1 MSHKPLRASPL
12 LAILF
17 RSVRSMAGKG
27 NVVENPTRSSAIGGQ
42 SSGST
47 VQQDAPKGTDLV
59 SELFKNPDALNLL
72 RNALFAQDPI
82 AADAGALKAH
92 HKAPDLETPATK
104 RPKRGNEHSHE
115 VINVDANPEQAIQG
129 DESLDAS
136 NDDDRD
142 INSASRWQA
151 SAQLSS
157 FLGTLHKPLSAFERK
172 TICRKFP
179 RPDVDAIY
187 TPTMDAY
194 LSSLVPGVKA
204 ADKENKFLQD
214 RLLDSLGPLRV
225 MFEHVQRFLAEE
237 KPGSDITLSY
247 AQMSEL
253 GSMACNAMRLVGNSS
268 AVLSKQRRITVLNK
282 INTKGTLVSL
292 ASEEFPDAGKNLFG
306 EGFEAR
312 IKTRSETAK
321 TLIQASSVGQR
332 SKPFFRGRTTPFR
345 SPGSRWGGANRNS
358 QFQTFPYSN
367 TNPFRGTF
375 RGRGRGSRGF
385 LPAPQTSVN
394 Q

>member
-1 MSHKPLRASPL
+1 M
-12 LAILF
+12 
-17 RSVRSMAGKG
+17 
-27 NVVENPTRSSAIGGQ
+27 
-42 SSGST
+42 
-47 VQQDAPKGTDLV
+47 
-59 SELFKNPDALNLL
+59 L

-82 AADAGALKAH
+82 AADARALKAH
-92 HKAPDLETPATK
+92 RTAPDLETPATERLK
-104 RPKRGNEHSHE
+104 RENEHSHE
-115 VINVDANPEQAIQG
+115 VINVDASPEQAIQG
-129 DESLDAS
+129 DESFDAS
-136 NDDDRD
+136 NDDDQD

-151 SAQLSS
+151 SEQLAS
-157 FLGTLHKPLSAFERK
+157 FLGTLHKPLSAFKRK

-204 ADKENKFLQD
+204 ADKENKLLQD
-214 RLLDSLGPLRV
+214 RLLDSLGPLSV

-237 KPGSDITLSY
+237 KPGSNIILSY

-268 AVLSKQRRITVLNK
+268 ALLSKQRRITVLNK

-306 EGFEAR
+306 KGFEAR
-312 IKTRSETAK
+312 IKTKSETAE
-321 TLIQASSVGQR
+321 TLLQTSSVGQR
-332 SKPFFRGRTTPFR
+332 SKPFFRRRTTPLR
-345 SPGSRWGGANRNS
+345 SRGSRWGGANRNS

>member
-1 MSHKPLRASPL
+1 
-12 LAILF
+12 
-17 RSVRSMAGKG
+17 MAGKG
-27 NVVENPTRSSAIGGQ
+27 NVVENPTPSSAIDGQ

-47 VQQDAPKGTDLV
+47 VQQDAPKGTGLV
-59 SELFKNPDALNLL
+59 SELFKNPDALNWL

-82 AADAGALKAH
+82 AADAGALKAQ
-92 HKAPDLETPATK
+92 HKAATK

-129 DESLDAS
+129 DESFDAS
-136 NDDDRD
+136 IDDDQD
-142 INSASRWQA
+142 ISSASRWQA
-151 SAQLSS
+151 SEQLAS

-204 ADKENKFLQD
+204 ADKENKCLQD
-214 RLLDSLGPLRV
+214 RLLDSLGPLSV
-225 MFEHVQRFLAEE
+225 MFEHVQRFLAEK
-237 KPGSDITLSY
+237 KPGSNITLSY

-268 AVLSKQRRITVLNK
+268 ALLSKQCRITVLNK

-321 TLIQASSVGQR
+321 TLLQASSVSQR
-332 SKPFFRGRTTPFR
+332 SKPCFRGRTTPFR
-345 SPGSRWGGANRNS
+345 SRGSRWSVANRHY
-358 QFQTFPYSN
+358 QFQIFPYSN

-385 LPAPQTSVN
+385 LPGPQTSVN

>member
-1 MSHKPLRASPL
+1 
-12 LAILF
+12 
-17 RSVRSMAGKG
+17 MAAKG
-27 NVVENPTRSSAIGGQ
+27 SGVNNPTLSQTIDGQ
-42 SSGST
+42 SSSST
-47 VQQDAPKGTDLV
+47 VQQDAPKGKDLV
-59 SELFKNPDALNLL
+59 SELFKDPDALHLL
-72 RNALFAQDPI
+72 RNALFAQAPNET
-82 AADAGALKAH
+82 DAGALKAH
-92 HKAPDLETPATK
+92 HTAPDLEAPATK

-115 VINVDANPEQAIQG
+115 VIHVDANPEQAIQG
-129 DESLDAS
+129 DESFDAS
-136 NDDDRD
+136 NDDEQD

-151 SAQLSS
+151 SEQLAS

-187 TPTMDAY
+187 TPTLDAY

-214 RLLDSLGPLRV
+214 RLLDSLGPLSV
-225 MFEHVQRFLAEE
+225 MFEHIQGFLAEE
-237 KPGSDITLSY
+237 KPGSNITLSY

-253 GSMACNAMRLVGNSS
+253 GSTVCNAMRLVGNSS
-268 AVLSKQRRITVLNK
+268 ALLSKQRRTAVLNK

-306 EGFEAR
+306 EGFESR
-312 IKTRSETAK
+312 IKMRSETAK
-321 TLIQASSVGQR
+321 TLLQASSVGQR
-332 SKPFFRGRTTPFR
+332 AKPFFRGRTTPFR
-345 SPGSRWGGANRNS
+345 SRGSRWGGANRNS
-358 QFQTFPYSN
+358 QFQSFPYSN
-367 TNPFRGTF
+367 TNPFRGNF

-385 LPAPQTSVN
+385 HPAPQTSVN